1 MPAALARGGS
11 RTRLTVTLIVGAAI
25 LVAAIV
31 VPLADDDPYIQ
42 QVMSAAAIEAMLA
55 VSLNLVLGYG
65 GLIALSQVAFYGIGA
80 YAAALLSLDWSFPFL
95 LTLPS
100 AIVVCAAVAVAFA
113 RPILRLRGHYFAI
126 ATFVFLIIVQLL
138 EDNWTSLTQGTNG
151 LPGVPPIDLLFW
163 TSQSQLDD
171 YFVILALLL
180 LSLAVVAWLIRS
192 PLGRSLLA
200 TRDDERAAESLG
212 IVIPRVRTTVF
223 AISAAI
229 AGAAGAYYAHDTA
242 FVSSQP
248 FGTDAMLTVL
258 AGTAVGGLGSAL
270 GPVFG
275 AALVVVL
282 PEVLRG
288 FDNWRMVVFGGL
300 VILVVLVRPD
310 GLAGLW
316 HDVEQRLLRLRTSA
330 RSARTDVEREVQ
342 P

>member
-1 MPAALARGGS
+1 MRHLGGL
-11 RTRLTVTLIVGAAI
+11 RLTVTLVVGVLVLAAA
-25 LVAAIV
+25 VV
-31 VPLADDDPYIQ
+31 VPVVDDDPYLQ

-80 YAAALLSLDWSFPFL
+80 YAAALLALDWHFPFL

-100 AIVVCAAVAVAFA
+100 AVLLCAAIAVAFA

-126 ATFVFLIIVQLL
+126 ATLVFLITTQLL

-151 LPGVPPIDLLFW
+151 LPGIPPIDLLFW

-171 YFVILALLL
+171 YFVVLALLL
-180 LSLAVVAWLIRS
+180 LSLATVAWLIRS
-192 PLGRSLLA
+192 PLGRALVA
-200 TRDDERAAESLG
+200 TRDDERAAASLG
-212 IVIPRVRTTVF
+212 IGVAQVRTIVF
-223 AISAAI
+223 GISAGI

-248 FGTDAMLTVL
+248 FGTQAMLTVL
-258 AGTAVGGLGSAL
+258 AGAAIGGLGSML

-275 AALVVVL
+275 AVLVSVL
-282 PEVLRG
+282 PELLRG
-288 FDNWRMVVFGGL
+288 FDNWRMVLFGGL
-300 VILVVLVRPD
+300 VVLVVLVRPD

-316 HDVEQRLLRLRTSA
+316 RDAERRLLQYLRRARGRDARVEVEQ
-330 RSARTDVEREVQ
+330 EVGS
-342 P
+342 